1 MIYRNIEQ
9 YSEGDI
15 SEVLALN
22 FEDGLSSLVMR
33 ELGSWSLVSVSFW
46 VMVFL
51 TVGYFF
57 WHALMFC
64 FFDGDFSTF
73 LAFALGLILAVV
85 AIPLHE
91 YLHMIAYRCLGASHA
106 SVTWDLSRGQCYT
119 SADRFV
125 VTGRELLMI
134 LLSPFVSILLIGIVL
149 LVSNLQILPYFMGC
163 TFMHLLISSGD
174 FAIVSVLYRWRS
186 SQVIG
191 YDDLSAGKMYLFAVR
206 S

>member
-15 SEVLALN
+15 SKVLVL
-22 FEDGLSSLVMR
+22 DIDHGLSSLVAK
-33 ELGSWSLVSVSFW
+33 ELGSWSLVALSFW
-46 VMVFL
+46 LMVFL

-91 YLHMIAYRCLGASHA
+91 YLHMIAYRCLGATHA
-106 SVTWDLSRGQCYT
+106 SVTWDVSRGQCYT

-125 VTGRELLMI
+125 VTGGELVVI
-134 LLSPFVSILLIGIVL
+134 LLFPFALLLLLGIVL
-149 LVSNLQILPYFMGC
+149 ILLDLQILPYFMGC

-174 FAIVSVLYRWRS
+174 IAIASVLYRWRS
-186 SQVIG
+186 LQLIG